1 MSDEGSPGTRR
12 PQSGTVGPA
21 TAHPSSFIPHPSSHS
36 GIFIALGSNR
46 GDRERHI
53 RDALRELAEPG
64 DIQVLRCS
72 TLHETEPVGGP
83 PGQPNYLN
91 AVAELAT
98 GLEPRALLARLQ
110 EIEQR
115 HGRQRTVHHGP
126 RTLDL
131 DLLLYDDRVIDEPN
145 LQVPHPR
152 MWQRTFV
159 TGPLA
164 EICAAE
170 RLARYRRLGST

>member
-1 MSDEGSPGTRR
+1 
-12 PQSGTVGPA
+12 
-21 TAHPSSFIPHPSSHS
+21 
-36 GIFIALGSNR
+36 
-46 GDRERHI
+46 
-53 RDALRELAEPG
+53 
-64 DIQVLRCS
+64 
-72 TLHETEPVGGP
+72 
-83 PGQPNYLN
+83 
-91 AVAELAT
+91 
-98 GLEPRALLARLQ
+98 LQ

-115 HGRQRTVHHGP
+115 HGRQRTVRHGP

-131 DLLLYDDRVIDEPN
+131 DLLLYDDRVIDEPD

-164 EICAAE
+164 EICAVE

>member
-1 MSDEGSPGTRR
+1 M
-12 PQSGTVGPA
+12 
-21 TAHPSSFIPHPSSHS
+21 TARGAVFI
-36 GIFIALGSNR
+36 GLGSNL

-64 DIQVLRCS
+64 DIQVLHCS

-83 PGQPNYLN
+83 PGQPKYLN
-91 AVAELAT
+91 AVAELST
-98 GLEPRALLARLQ
+98 DLPPRALLARLQ

-115 HGRQRTVHHGP
+115 HGRQRTVRHGP

-131 DLLLYDDRVIDEPN
+131 DLLLYDDRVIDEPD

-164 EICAAE
+164 EICAVE